1 MKKLITTA
9 LLTVIVTLSAS
20 AALTINWNYAANLVD
35 WDSSIQDG
43 WLVQMYRDD
52 GSATDLSLLAFD
64 TTAADGSWLDN
75 GAEGHT
81 DTLLGGALVGATA
94 GTPGVYV
101 AFSYSGIDASV
112 AENSDVYTVIF
123 NASTIAG
130 ASQGVILD
138 SSVEGL
144 GSGTDTYSIGSVN
157 GSWQAVPEPATA
169 MLLAL
174 GGGLAWFVR
183 LKQRLA

>member
-1 MKKLITTA
+1 MKKLITAT
-9 LLTVIVTLSAS
+9 LTLMIALSAS

-35 WDSSIQDG
+35 WDNSIQDG
-43 WLVQMYRDD
+43 WLVQMYLDD
-52 GSATDLSLLAFD
+52 GVATDLSQLAFD

-94 GTPGVYV
+94 GSPGVYV
-101 AFSYSGIDASV
+101 AFSYSGINASV

-138 SSVEGL
+138 SSLKGL
-144 GSGTDTYSIGSVN
+144 GTGTDTYSIGSVN
-157 GSWQAVPEPATA
+157 GNWQAVPEPATA

-174 GGGLAWFVR
+174 GGGLAWLVR
-183 LKQRLA
+183 LKQRLG